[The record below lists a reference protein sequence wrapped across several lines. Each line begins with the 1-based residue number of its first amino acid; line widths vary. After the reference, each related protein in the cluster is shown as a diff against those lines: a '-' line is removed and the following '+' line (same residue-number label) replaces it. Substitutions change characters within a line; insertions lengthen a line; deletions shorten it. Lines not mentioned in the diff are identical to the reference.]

1 MIKKKYPVIPRS
13 ASESISIS
21 ISEIRFQQLFEN
33 SQDGILLLDAKT
45 GKITHINPF
54 LVKMLGYSRKEFL
67 GNEPRDFGLFNEL
80 QISLDTFQ
88 ESHKKKPTHI
98 EDLPLKTKNGQLI
111 HVRFAS
117 HTYRAG
123 DETIIQCTFRDITEQ
138 KQLQAIQD
146 AGYQIVM
153 AAEITRSLNDL
164 YPKIHQI
171 ISSVMPAENFFIV
184 LYDEKRNKLTFP
196 YFKDAQD
203 EPYLGEIEPGKGLT
217 AYVLRTGK
225 SLLCTQTI
233 HDKLERLG
241 AVRLLGVPSAIWL
254 GVPLTIE
261 GKTFGA
267 MVVQDYSDPKAYGK
281 REQYV
286 LEFVSSQV
294 AVAISRKQ
302 VEDTLRESDQRLQ
315 NAERVTHLGSWQ
327 MDITTRKCIW
337 SEEFFHICGFEPN
350 AVEPSLETLLECI
363 HPDDRDTFSQAI
375 HQAIDENG
383 KCHIEQRLVHLDGTI
398 IWVDFIGQ
406 VVSDRGSAPAK
417 LIGSFLDIT
426 IRKQAQALQDAVYQ
440 IAIATEM
447 TKSLNDLFPRIHEI
461 ISSVMPAENFFIVL
475 FDEQRNILTFPY
487 FKDAKDEPYLG
498 EIEPG
503 KGLTAYVLRTGK
515 SLLCTQAVHDE
526 LERQG
531 AVKLLGVPSAIW
543 LGVPLIIEGKPIGAM
558 VVQHYMDPAAYSE
571 REQHMLE
578 YVSTQVAI
586 AITRK
591 QTEDKLKQLSTHDI
605 LTGLYT
611 RGYFEEEMARLERSR
626 QFPISVVMA
635 DVDHMKETN
644 DREGHAAGDALL
656 KRFAQVLTAAFRAED
671 VVARLGGDE
680 FCILLPNTSEKAAEI
695 VLNRVRILLQEHN
708 SKQSGA
714 ELQVSLGVSTTVKF
728 IPLKEVLKQADRNM
742 YIEKKA
748 HNKG

>member
-1 MIKKKYPVIPRS
+1 MVKKKNLLIPKS
-13 ASESISIS
+13 TSESTADT
-21 ISEIRFQQLFEN
+21 RFQRLFDN
-33 SQDGILLLDAKT
+33 SQDGILLLDAEK
-45 GKITHINPF
+45 GKIIDVNPF
-54 LVKMLGYSRKEFL
+54 LVKMLGYSHTEFVGHKPRGIGSFKKL
-67 GNEPRDFGLFNEL
+67 GMSPVP
-80 QISLDTFQ
+80 FQ
-88 ESHKKKPTHI
+88 EIQKRKQTHI
-98 EDLPLKTKNGQLI
+98 EDLPLKTKNGQRI
-111 HVRFAS
+111 HVRFTSA
-117 HTYRAG
+117 TYRVG
-123 DETIIQCTFRDITEQ
+123 DETVIQCNFRDITEQ
-138 KQLQAIQD
+138 KQLKDVQD

-153 AAEITRSLNDL
+153 AAETTQSLIDL

-196 YFKDAQD
+196 YFKNAKD
-203 EPYLGEIEPGKGLT
+203 EPYLGELEPGKGLT

-225 SLLCTQTI
+225 SLLCTQAI
-233 HDKLERLG
+233 HDELERKG
-241 AVRLLGVPSAIWL
+241 AVKLLGVPSAIWL
-254 GVPLTIE
+254 GVPLFIE
-261 GKTFGA
+261 GKTIGA
-267 MVVQDYSDPKAYGK
+267 MVVQDYSDPKAYGE
-281 REQYV
+281 REQYI

-302 VEDTLRESDQRLQ
+302 VEDTLRESDLRLQ
-315 NAERVTHLGSWQ
+315 NAERVSHLGSWE

-350 AVEPSLETLLECI
+350 EVEPNLATLLERI
-363 HPDDRDTFSQAI
+363 HPDDRDIFSQAL
-375 HQAIDENG
+375 HQAIDEKG
-383 KCHIEQRLVHLDGTI
+383 AFSIEQRLVHPDGNV
-398 IWVDFIGQ
+398 IWVNSIGQ
-406 VVSDRGSAPAK
+406 VVSDGGNAPAK

-426 IRKQAQALQDAVYQ
+426 TRKQAQALEDAVYQ

-475 FDEQRNILTFPY
+475 YDEQRNVLTFPY
-487 FKDAKDEPYLG
+487 FKDALDEPYLG

-558 VVQHYMDPAAYSE
+558 VVQHYTDPDAYGE

-578 YVSTQVAI
+578 YVSTEVAI

-591 QTEDKLKQLSTHDI
+591 QTEDKLKLLSTHDM
-605 LTGLYT
+605 LTGLFS
-611 RGYFEEEMARLERSR
+611 RGYFEEEMARLEHSR
-626 QFPISVVMA
+626 QFPVSVIMA
-635 DVDHMKETN
+635 DVDQMKETN
-644 DREGHAAGDALL
+644 DREGHAAGDTLL

-671 VVARLGGDE
+671 VVARIGGDE
-680 FCILLPNTSEKAAEI
+680 FCVLLPNTNEKAAQMA
-695 VLNRVRILLQEHN
+695 LNRVRRILKEHN
-708 SKQSGA
+708 SKYSGA
-714 ELQVSLGVSTTVKF
+714 ALQVSLGVSTAEKF
-728 IPLKEVLKQADRNM
+728 IPLTEVLKHADRNM
-742 YIEKKA
+742 YTEKKA
-748 HNKG
+748 RYNE

>member
-1 MIKKKYPVIPRS
+1 MTKKKSPILLKS
-13 ASESISIS
+13 TSESTADT
-21 ISEIRFQQLFEN
+21 RFRRLFDN
-33 SQDGILLLDAKT
+33 SQDGILLLDGIT
-45 GKITHINPF
+45 GKITDVNPF
-54 LVKMLGYSRKEFL
+54 LVEMLGYSCTEFVGHKPRGIGSFKELGKSPVNFREIQERK
-67 GNEPRDFGLFNEL
+67 
-80 QISLDTFQ
+80 Q
-88 ESHKKKPTHI
+88 THI

-111 HVRFAS
+111 HVQFS
-117 HTYRAG
+117 STTYRVG
-123 DETIIQCTFRDITEQ
+123 DKTIIQCNFRDITEQ
-138 KQLQAIQD
+138 KQLQDVQD

-153 AAEITRSLNDL
+153 AAETTQSLIDL

-196 YFKDAQD
+196 YFKDARD
-203 EPYLGEIEPGKGLT
+203 EPYLGELEPGKGLT

-225 SLLCTQTI
+225 SLLCTQAI
-233 HDKLERLG
+233 HDELERKG
-241 AVRLLGVPSAIWL
+241 AVKLLGVPSAIWL
-254 GVPLTIE
+254 GVPLIIE
-261 GKTFGA
+261 GKTIGA
-267 MVVQDYSDPKAYGK
+267 MVVQDYSDPKAYGE
-281 REQYV
+281 REQYI

-302 VEDTLRESDQRLQ
+302 VEDILRESDRRLQ
-315 NAERVTHLGSWQ
+315 NAERVSHLGSWE

-337 SEEFFHICGFEPN
+337 SEEFFHICGFDPN
-350 AVEPSLETLLECI
+350 AVEPSLETLLERI
-363 HPDDRDTFSQAI
+363 HPDDRDTFSQAL
-375 HQAIDENG
+375 HQAIDEKG
-383 KCHIEQRLVHLDGTI
+383 AFSIEQRLVHPDGNV
-398 IWVDFIGQ
+398 IWVNSIGQ
-406 VVSDRGSAPAK
+406 VVSDGGNAPAK

-426 IRKQAQALQDAVYQ
+426 TRKQAQALEDAVYQ

-475 FDEQRNILTFPY
+475 YDEQRNVLTFPY
-487 FKDAKDEPYLG
+487 FKDALDEPYLG

-531 AVKLLGVPSAIW
+531 AVELLGVPSAIW

-558 VVQHYMDPAAYSE
+558 VVQHYTDPDAYGE

-591 QTEDKLKQLSTHDI
+591 QTEDKLKLLSTHDI
-605 LTGLYT
+605 LTGLFT
-611 RGYFEEEMARLERSR
+611 RGYFEEEMARLEHSR
-626 QFPISVVMA
+626 QFPVSVIMA
-635 DVDHMKETN
+635 DVDQMKETN
-644 DREGHAAGDALL
+644 DREGHAAGDTLL

-671 VVARLGGDE
+671 VVARIGGDE
-680 FCILLPNTSEKAAEI
+680 FCVLLPNTNEKAAQTA
-695 VLNRVRILLQEHN
+695 LNRVRRILKEHN
-708 SKQSGA
+708 SKYSGA
-714 ELQVSLGVSTTVKF
+714 ALQVSLGVSTAEKF
-728 IPLKEVLKQADRNM
+728 IPLTEVLKHADRNM
-742 YIEKKA
+742 YTEKKA
-748 HNKG
+748 RYNE